1 MSQFVQYQN
10 SKSGTKLIT
19 HEVPQGLILGPLLF
33 ILYINDFSNASELR
47 FSILFA
53 DDNSVFIEGYEYN
66 KMIEILNKEMMKID
80 TLLECNGL
88 VINTDKTHCIL
99 FHRAKFKS
107 INKDI
112 YIFGILKFIMLQVLN
127 F

>member
-66 KMIEILNKEMMKID
+66 KMIE
-80 TLLECNGL
+80 
-88 VINTDKTHCIL
+88 
-99 FHRAKFKS
+99 F
-107 INKDI
+107 
-112 YIFGILKFIMLQVLN
+112 
-127 F
+127 